1 LAGQVLVQGQ
11 DLYEGDET
19 ELAARRRRFGV
30 MFQAG
35 ALWSAMSLGEN
46 IMMPMRLF
54 TPWSRAACAQRAR
67 LKLAL
72 VGLDGSFDR
81 MPSELSGGMRKR
93 AALARALALDPAL
106 LFLDEPGS
114 GLDPVN
120 AARLDELILQLR
132 DHLGTT
138 VVMVTHEIDSVF
150 AVADRVLFLDE
161 VEKTMTALDA
171 PQVLLDHGPPR
182 VQRVSA
188 PGAQTHDTTRR
199 TPRASACLPLLGL
212 GLLVAALVTLI
223 WGGRLDGA
231 YRTGGD
237 ALSAAPSTGCRWV
250 RTGGLSRRAA
260 WVSVQSIGVVHENG
274 RFAVPVVAALDRER
288 IHDLKGGSMRPTTR
302 RLSLPALVERGLSGA
317 TGHAEPA
324 HRPALHRSGFAPR
337 RQACAAQPGADG
349 MVEIPDHADAL
360 SRACRTNWT
369 VWT

>member
-1 LAGQVLVQGQ
+1 MATPQPIVQVRELTAGHGQQVVQSGLNFEIAPGEVFVIVGASGSGKSTLLRHLIGLQRPLGGQVLVQGQ
-11 DLYEGDET
+11 DLYDGDET

-46 IMMPMRLF
+46 IMLPMRLF
-54 TPWSRAACAQRAR
+54 MPWAREACAQRAR

-81 MPSELSGGMRKR
+81 MPAELSGGMRKR

-161 VEKTMTALDA
+161 VDKTMTALDA

-182 VQRVSA
+182 VQ
-188 PGAQTHDTTRR
+188 
-199 TPRASACLPLLGL
+199 
-212 GLLVAALVTLI
+212 
-223 WGGRLDGA
+223 
-231 YRTGGD
+231 
-237 ALSAAPSTGCRWV
+237 
-250 RTGGLSRRAA
+250 
-260 WVSVQSIGVVHENG
+260 E
-274 RFAVPVVAALDRER
+274 F
-288 IHDLKGGSMRPTTR
+288 
-302 RLSLPALVERGLSGA
+302 
-317 TGHAEPA
+317 
-324 HRPALHRSGFAPR
+324 LHRGRSA
-337 RQACAAQPGADG
+337 
-349 MVEIPDHADAL
+349 
-360 SRACRTNWT
+360 
-369 VWT
+369 